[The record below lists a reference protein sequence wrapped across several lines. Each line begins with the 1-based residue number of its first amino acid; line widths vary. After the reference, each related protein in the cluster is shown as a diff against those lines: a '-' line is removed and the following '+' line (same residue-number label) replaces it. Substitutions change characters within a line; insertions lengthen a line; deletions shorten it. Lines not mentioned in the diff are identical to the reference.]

1 MTCLALET
9 ENEYLKETLGLVK
22 RLGISKELIRECVT
36 VPGSCCC
43 MPLLH
48 RLVQL
53 CTQKYTI
60 SRQRGCIFT
69 PLTPPKSATDA
80 LPLQASSYNQWY
92 LHLENPCGTE
102 KVAMVGKTISLYS
115 FLFYTGR
122 YGYKIC
128 LRLYMNG
135 DGSGKGTHLY
145 FFLTITWGE
154 CDALLM

>member
-1 MTCLALET
+1 MVA
-9 ENEYLKETLGLVK
+9 K
-22 RLGISKELIRECVT
+22 
-36 VPGSCCC
+36 
-43 MPLLH
+43 
-48 RLVQL
+48 
-53 CTQKYTI
+53 TI
-60 SRQRGCIFT
+60 SLFSAPFYTGHYGYKMCLLFYMNGDGSVKGTHLSPFSPSIGGVSTMHSGRFR
-69 PLTPPKSATDA
+69 KSATDA
-80 LPLQASSYNQWY
+80 LPLQASSYNGTF
-92 LHLENPCGTE
+92 HTE
-102 KVAMVGKTISLYS
+102 KEAWSKTISLYS